1 MPTPGLGTVHAV
13 KGSVLG
19 SGKSLIS
26 LIANLAFA
34 KSLFVYSSLCGSLP
48 PRSAWNTAA
57 RGGGSGLRVPVL
69 LWASV
74 QCSRSCSV
82 SPQLLTSQAKACF
95 HISEKSEWGRRC
107 WRYRL
112 IWAIS
117 PRKRFNFSMHENI
130 TKKNRHQIAF
140 FFFFWEA
147 KTFFICTYL
156 PVCRCS
162 ESSREGWVGSAG
174 WEVQCMKQLK
184 EADFFKWLF
193 RGSQLEASWLVESF
207 FHSLE
212 RLRSENKTLSLFL
225 ESFVLF
231 CFFENFLCIWL
242 QRECLGSVCSSSHF
256 NKVR

>member
-130 TKKNRHQIAF
+130 TKKTRHQIAF
-140 FFFFWEA
+140 FFFFFERQKLFSYALISQFVDAQSPPGRAGLVRQVEKFSAWNSW
-147 KTFFICTYL
+147 KKLIFL
-156 PVCRCS
+156 NDCS
-162 ESSREGWVGSAG
+162 EA
-174 WEVQCMKQLK
+174 
-184 EADFFKWLF
+184 
-193 RGSQLEASWLVESF
+193 
-207 FHSLE
+207 
-212 RLRSENKTLSLFL
+212 LSLKRAGL
-225 ESFVLF
+225 WRVSFTHLKGFVVRIKHWV
-231 CFFENFLCIWL
+231 CF
-242 QRECLGSVCSSSHF
+242 
-256 NKVR
+256 